1 MTKKNL
7 IIPSPVECKI
17 TSEFINF
24 NKLKI
29 VEESYAP
36 PYAVEML
43 NRLIDSQ
50 AEKSIVFKHLE
61 SKKEQA
67 YKIIINSDGVVIEGG
82 GKAAFI
88 YAAASLLQIV
98 RINGNNI
105 QLPKGHIFDYPE
117 FKIRGVNWNLLAETR
132 GWSQDAA
139 DGHDAFVKRFT
150 AGLDLL
156 AEYKL
161 NMVMVDGVG
170 WNSERFSGYSELMKH
185 LNSEARKRGIKLC
198 FIGYNAGYG
207 AQWYDFDGKVFKNRK
222 SYPNGEVYSCT
233 GSPGHMEKSSIMG
246 TCLSNSKLIRLKC
259 EEIKEF
265 VRNVEPG
272 ALYIHGLDVAYQDA
286 CRTSWEARCDNC
298 RKKWPND
305 EVNAADGMAG
315 AYATF
320 FDTIY
325 EAVAEVKNNENGYD
339 AEKDCMINFVS
350 PNYTVLEEK
359 DEDWQFHLEYF
370 AVLSEC
376 IKNKN
381 MFFLLREQLFNYK
394 KSEPRFAQLRRS
406 VGDSCRLSCV
416 YFSSGSGFY
425 NSLPVAADTA
435 CIKLLKG
442 IDAIYAGSGNA
453 FQEPR
458 QIMNAEYMW
467 NPESSFNVDVPEK
480 ESLTTFLPF
489 YKKLCHSVIRPDKIF
504 GHDGLIE
511 IICGKLYGKEAGPLV
526 AEAQKLQTA
535 SDSKGSLIA
544 PLWNALLPGWIFSCF
559 KFENPK
565 VQWQEGID
573 EKIIARAKDLEILM
587 RELIPLNEKA
597 ADLYKK
603 AAETGKR
610 SKHLQRMS
618 ATCVEGA
625 KLAAIT
631 LKWLSV
637 FNLAVDTS
645 PDIQIID
652 SLIADITKE
661 ITRHKNNMSSTLDP
675 NGSDLGQAVRTLQFI
690 IEDLEAIKYTAEH
703 NGYIERKQPD
713 WW

>member
-1 MTKKNL
+1 MIKNPV
-7 IIPSPVECKI
+7 IIPSPANCSL
-17 TSEFINF
+17 TSEFIKF
-24 NKLKI
+24 NKLK
-29 VEESYAP
+29 VVDEQYAP

-43 NRLIDSQ
+43 NRLVDLQ
-50 AEKSIVFKHLE
+50 AEKSIVFKHFE
-61 SKKEQA
+61 SENEQA
-67 YKIIINSDGVVIEGG
+67 YRISIDSDGVTIEGA

-98 RINGNNI
+98 QTDDNSI
-105 QLPKGHIFDYPE
+105 QLPEGHIFDYPE

-132 GWSQDAA
+132 GWSQDAS
-139 DGHDAFVKRFT
+139 DGREAFIRRFT

-156 AEYKL
+156 AEFKL

-170 WNSERFSGYSELMKH
+170 WNSERFSGYSELMQH
-185 LNSEARKRGIKLC
+185 LNSEAGRRGIKLC

-207 AQWYDFDGKVFKNRK
+207 AQWHDFDGKVFKNRK
-222 SYPNGEVYSCT
+222 TYPDGEIYSCT

-246 TCLSNSKLIRLKC
+246 TCLSNSELIKLKC

-286 CRTSWEARCDNC
+286 CRTSWEARCDDC
-298 RKKWPND
+298 RIKWPND
-305 EVNAADGMAG
+305 DVNAGDGMAG
-315 AYATF
+315 AYALF

-325 EAVAEVKNNENGYD
+325 EAIAEVKNNKTGYN

-381 MFFLLREQLFNYK
+381 MYLMLREQLFNYD
-394 KSEPRFAQLRRS
+394 KSEPRFAQLRRK
-406 VGDSCRLSCV
+406 VGDNCRLSCV

-425 NSLPVAADTA
+425 NSLPVTADTA
-435 CIKLLKG
+435 CIKLFKG
-442 IDAIYAGSGNA
+442 IDAVIAGSGNA

-458 QIMNAEYMW
+458 QVMNAEYMW
-467 NPESSFNVDVPEK
+467 NPESSFNVEIPER
-480 ESLTTFLPF
+480 ESLTEFLPL
-489 YKKLCHSVIRPDKIF
+489 YKNLCHNVIRPNNIF
-504 GHDGLIE
+504 GDDGLIE
-511 IICGKLYGKEAGPLV
+511 IICRKLYGKKAGPLA
-526 AEAQKLQTA
+526 AEAQKLQAA

-544 PLWNALLPGWIFSCF
+544 PLWNALLPGWVFSCF

-573 EKIIARAKDLEILM
+573 EEIIARAKELEMLM
-587 RELIPLNEKA
+587 RELIPLN
-597 ADLYKK
+597 KK
-603 AAETGKR
+603 AAELY
-610 SKHLQRMS
+610 SKAAETRRRGEHLQRMS
-618 ATCVEGA
+618 ATCTEGA

-631 LKWLSV
+631 LQWLIV
-637 FNLAVDTS
+637 FNVAVEGS

-652 SLIADITKE
+652 SLITDITKE
-661 ITRHKNNMSSTLDP
+661 ITRYKSKMSSTLDP
-675 NGSDLGQAVRTLQFI
+675 NGSDLGQAVRTLEFI
-690 IEDLEAIKYTAEH
+690 IEDLEAIKYTTQH
-703 NGYIERKQPD
+703 SRYLERKEPD